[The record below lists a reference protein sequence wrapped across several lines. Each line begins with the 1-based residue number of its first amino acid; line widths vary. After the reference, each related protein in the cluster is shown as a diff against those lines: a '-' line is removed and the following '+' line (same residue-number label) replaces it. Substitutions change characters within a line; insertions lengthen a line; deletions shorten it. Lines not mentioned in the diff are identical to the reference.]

1 MKNNIIKLIKVIFV
15 YLIFTNTYASDQF
28 NFDVTE
34 IQILENGNR
43 FIGTQR
49 GTITTDDGII
59 INADYFEYDKS
70 LNILNAN
77 GKVKINDK
85 VNNYVIF
92 TDDITYKKSLNQ
104 IFTKGNSKAINLN
117 DNTLLTAE
125 NFEYYKNENI
135 IIAKSK
141 VQFEDKEKD
150 YKLFSEYIKYNKNKE
165 KIITEGNTSAIIQSK
180 YKNYFILN
188 IKFISSQKIQIHNK

>member
-92 TDDITYKKSLNQ
+92 TDDITYKKVL
-104 IFTKGNSKAINLN
+104 
-117 DNTLLTAE
+117 
-125 NFEYYKNENI
+125 
-135 IIAKSK
+135 
-141 VQFEDKEKD
+141 
-150 YKLFSEYIKYNKNKE
+150 IKYLLKV
-165 KIITEGNTSAIIQSK
+165 
-180 YKNYFILN
+180 IL
-188 IKFISSQKIQIHNK
+188 KQ